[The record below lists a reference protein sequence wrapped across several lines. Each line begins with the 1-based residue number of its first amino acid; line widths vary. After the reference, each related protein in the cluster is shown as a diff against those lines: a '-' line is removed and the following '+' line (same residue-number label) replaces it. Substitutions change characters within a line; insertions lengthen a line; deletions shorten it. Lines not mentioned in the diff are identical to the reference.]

1 MSTSARS
8 LAAVRPL
15 APNLRLR
22 VNARKALSV
31 ALILVVWQLVV
42 ALGGMNPLFLPSP
55 ASVLVAGWELIR
67 SGQLPHGIEEQRQ
80 RIAVPPDRLQRRL
93 D

>member
-1 MSTSARS
+1 MSTSAES
-8 LAAVRPL
+8 LAAARPV

-42 ALGGMNPLFLPSP
+42 TLGGMNPLFLPSP
-55 ASVLVAGWELIR
+55 ASVLVAAW
-67 SGQLPHGIEEQRQ
+67 
-80 RIAVPPDRLQRRL
+80 LQRGCSVRVWGRTS
-93 D
+93 